1 MEHLN
6 LETLARLVDERP
18 NPQER
23 DHLASCSECAAELR
37 ALKMQTDRLA
47 SLPAMRPPQGDWQ
60 ALEARLLAEGL
71 LRNPSDARPPLLQR
85 MPGWT
90 QAAAAVVLFLGGTGV
105 GVGIAQPAA
114 PELGTGSVALQ
125 VDNVDEALDLVEAT
139 ERDYMA
145 ALVKF
150 NQLSRSEG
158 EPSTQ
163 EQYQRLAA
171 LEGMMTA
178 AQQAVQMVPSDP
190 AFNGFLANVVAER
203 QSALR
208 MISTTDDGI
217 F

>member
-37 ALKMQTDRLA
+37 ALKMQTDNLA
-47 SLPAMRPPQGDWQ
+47 ALPALRPPQGDWH

-71 LRNPSDARPPLLQR
+71 LQNSSETRRPLVQR
-85 MPGWT
+85 LPGWA
-90 QAAAAVVLFLGGTGV
+90 QAAAAVALFLAGTGV
-105 GVGIAQPAA
+105 GLAVAEPAA
-114 PELGTGSVALQ
+114 PIGTGSLALE
-125 VDNVDEALDLVEAT
+125 VETVDEALELVEAT

-150 NQLSRSEG
+150 NQLGRTDADLSE
-158 EPSTQ
+158 Q
-163 EQYQRLAA
+163 DQYERLAA
-171 LEGMMTA
+171 LEGLMTA
-178 AQQAVQMVPSDP
+178 SQQAVQMVPSDP

-208 MISTTDDGI
+208 TISMMDGGA